1 VRPGTAALVD
11 ATDTRDDLGRVVT
24 ALQKAGC
31 IAAREEAIGLLAA
44 ARGEQLGLSEL
55 VARRCAGEPLAWL
68 LGSTRFCG
76 QRVVVC
82 PGVYVPRPQSEPLVH
97 EALTRLPKRG
107 LAVDLCTGS
116 GAIALVLRR
125 ARPEARVLATEIDPL
140 AAACA
145 RRNGVAVYVGDMGAA
160 LPEEIRGQVD
170 VVTAVV
176 PYVPSDELP
185 LLARDVVAH
194 EPRRALDGG
203 VDGTDLLRR
212 AVLES
217 VWLLRP
223 GGSLLLELG
232 GHEADLL
239 WPLLTK
245 NGYSDVRRL
254 LDEEG
259 DLRGLVCRR

>member
-1 VRPGTAALVD
+1 VD
-11 ATDTRDDLGRVVT
+11 ATATKDDLLPVVT

-31 IAAREEAIGLLAA
+31 IAAREEAAELLAA
-44 ARGEQLGLSEL
+44 ARGDPLALRAL

-68 LGSTRFCG
+68 LGATRFCG
-76 QRVVVC
+76 QRVFVC
-82 PGVYVPRPQSEPLVH
+82 PGVYVPRPQSEALAY

-116 GAIALVLRR
+116 GAIAVVLGR

-145 RRNGVAVYVGDMGAA
+145 RRNGVAVFVGDMGAA

-185 LLARDVVAH
+185 LLARDVVAY

-212 AVLES
+212 AILES
-217 VWLLRP
+217 VRLLRS

-232 GHEADLL
+232 GREADLL
-239 WPLLTK
+239 GPLLAE
-245 NGYSDVRRL
+245 NGCRDVQRL